1 MTGSIKDYT
10 PNFEFIIPEFNITG
24 WHDYLEENFRSI
36 DALFYNLFGI
46 NNFKGQWK
54 NSTVYNVDDVVYIGK
69 DTNYSGRLVK
79 VLVQH
84 TTAGTGNFTEFFTAN
99 PSYYE
104 LFADASTAQLFAQQA
119 KDWAVKLDGPI
130 EDDLY
135 SSKFYAN
142 MVNDLSTEI
151 TTLYNIK
158 SDIQNVSLIGT
169 EIVTVSNIKNS
180 VQNVANNS
188 TNINIVANN
197 STNINNVADNIN
209 AINTANSNIANINSV
224 ANNITNINT
233 VANNTTNI
241 NTTATNVASININAT
256 NINAINTNASNISAI
271 QNASS
276 NATNAQNSATSAQNY
291 ANKAQ
296 EWATSENIVDNIDYS
311 AKHYAEIASQH
322 ENPLRIGQIIESTIP
337 LNDAGLHLLDGSLIQ
352 GNGIYSEFVTFIAGL
367 VSTYPNLFETE
378 ANWQTSVTNYGT
390 CGKFV
395 YDNVNNT
402 IRLPLISGFIEGTND
417 LTALGV
423 LTQAG
428 VPNIEAVFVNHAR
441 DYYPDSN
448 KSITPISG
456 AIEVDSNSYPKSSFP
471 NVGNES
477 GGVYQYDQ
485 TLKINA
491 SLSNT
496 IYGNSTTV
504 QPQSIKV
511 LRYICIATST
521 KTNIQVDIDE
531 IVTDLNN
538 KLDKNDLAPVH
549 CVVETYQNGKSWY
562 RVYDD
567 GWIEQGGSGRN
578 AAGTTQTIVTFV
590 KPFTNANSYKFFAQH
605 VGSSNASATM
615 THEQATTTD
624 IKINYSQAYSG
635 GARVFDW
642 IAFGY

>member
-54 NSTVYNVDDVVYIGK
+54 NSTVYNVDDVVFIGE
-69 DTNYSGRLVK
+69 DTDYSGRLVK

-104 LFADASTAQLFAQQA
+104 LFADASTAQIFAQEA
-119 KDWAVKLDGPI
+119 KDWAVKLDGPV

-151 TTLYNIK
+151 TTLYNIR

-169 EIVTVSNIKNS
+169 EVVNVSNIKNS
-180 VQNVANNS
+180 VQTVASMQSDINDVVAIKSDIEWIADNDTIVTNVSNNS
-188 TNINIVANN
+188 TKI
-197 STNINNVADNIN
+197 T
-209 AINTANSNIANINSV
+209 TV
-224 ANNITNINT
+224 ANNISS
-233 VANNTTNI
+233 V
-241 NTTATNVASININAT
+241 NTTATNITDISITATNIASVNTNAT
-256 NINAINTNASNISAI
+256 NISAINTNASNISAI
-271 QNASS
+271 QGASS
-276 NATNAQNSATSAQNY
+276 NAQSALNSKNLAQN
-291 ANKAQ
+291 
-296 EWATSENIVDNIDYS
+296 WAISEDIVDNTDYS

-322 ENPLRIGQIIESTIP
+322 ENPLRIGQMVESTIP

-352 GNGIYSEFVTFIAGL
+352 GNGIYSEFVTYIAGL
-367 VSTYPNLFETE
+367 VSTYPDIFETE

-402 IRLPLISGFIEGTND
+402 VRLPLISGFTEGTND

-428 VPNIEAVFVNHAR
+428 VPNITGQVRYGNSGDIGVNTS
-441 DYYPDSN
+441 Y
-448 KSITPISG
+448 ISG
-456 AIEVDSNSYPKSSFP
+456 AFYADTGTNAKSASSGSQTNYPLLFDASRSS
-471 NVGNES
+471 S
-477 GGVYQYDQ
+477 
-485 TLKINA
+485 
-491 SLSNT
+491 
-496 IYGNSTTV
+496 IYGRSSTV

-521 KTNIQVDIDE
+521 KTDIEVDIDE
-531 IVTDLNN
+531 IATDLNN
-538 KLDKNDLAPVH
+538 KLDKNDLIQVH
-549 CVVETYQNGKSWY
+549 CVVETYVNGTSWY

-567 GWIEQGGSGRN
+567 GWCEQGGKFVITSASVGSDSYN
-578 AAGTTQTIVTFV
+578 TAILTFI
-590 KPFTNANSYKFFAQH
+590 KPFTKCITYNVQAKHDRFNAGFVTEVSGQALSQVDVYQVNDSGTSFANPF
-605 VGSSNASATM
+605 VIWTAC
-615 THEQATTTD
+615 
-624 IKINYSQAYSG
+624 
-635 GARVFDW
+635 
-642 IAFGY
+642 GYIS